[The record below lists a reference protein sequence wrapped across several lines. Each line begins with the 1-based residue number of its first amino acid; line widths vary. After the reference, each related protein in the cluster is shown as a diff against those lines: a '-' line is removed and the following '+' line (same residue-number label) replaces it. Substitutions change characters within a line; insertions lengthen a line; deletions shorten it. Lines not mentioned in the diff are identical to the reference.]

1 MLVVGEAGLGKT
13 TFVRNL
19 FAAYARDPSF
29 PVLDARGAGPETQ
42 KVLAR
47 VCLWGCGVGGPRE
60 TRVWGGTRPALP
72 SPQPY
77 RAPTD
82 SRPHPPSFDTHVHPH
97 TQTHTRDQVFAEHPE
112 RLCTEIVLQDA
123 DSKIWWHYLVQASCW
138 EESWRGGGGGG
149 RLPACGCALTR
160 RLEHARCNP
169 PPPTLPRTHAQD
181 TPGYGDSETLGAD
194 REGALRACVLGRG
207 GGGAR
212 HTRAGRCIG
221 APPQSPAP
229 LLCFPP
235 CTLHTHKH
243 THTRPVVLDY
253 IRQCSRRYLEQE
265 QVGGRV
271 FVWVCA
277 RACACARALLPAG
290 GAGQQKTWVAGG
302 GAGSL
307 AGGRGG
313 GGGALLALPPPH
325 THTLTRPP
333 RPSLNAHTGPRAPA
347 GHARHPGHARGRVPL
362 LSGAP
367 PPAPGT
373 RACACV
379 PLLSR
384 APAPAPGVR
393 LPLLPPNQPHAHP
406 LTPHPHTH
414 RWTWCSCGSW
424 RGRSP

>member
-149 RLPACGCALTR
+149 RACLPAGALSRVALNTHAATPLPRHSHAHTPRTPLATVTARRWAPTARVRCAHACWGEGEEGRATLAQGDALEPPLNHPLPYFASPLAPFTHTNTHTLVQLCSTTSASAAGATWSRSRWAGGCLCGCVRARVHVRVRCCLRGERGR
-160 RLEHARCNP
+160 RR
-169 PPPTLPRTHAQD
+169 
-181 TPGYGDSETLGAD
+181 
-194 REGALRACVLGRG
+194 RG
-207 GGGAR
+207 WR
-212 HTRAGRCIG
+212 
-221 APPQSPAP
+221 
-229 LLCFPP
+229 
-235 CTLHTHKH
+235 
-243 THTRPVVLDY
+243 
-253 IRQCSRRYLEQE
+253 
-265 QVGGRV
+265 VGGRAP
-271 FVWVCA
+271 C
-277 RACACARALLPAG
+277 
-290 GAGQQKTWVAGG
+290 
-302 GAGSL
+302 
-307 AGGRGG
+307 RGG
-313 GGGALLALPPPH
+313 GGGGAALLALPPPH

-406 LTPHPHTH
+406 LTPPPHTH

>member
-149 RLPACGCALTR
+149 GGAPACLR
-160 RLEHARCNP
+160 VRSHA
-169 PPPTLPRTHAQD
+169 
-181 TPGYGDSETLGAD
+181 
-194 REGALRACVLGRG
+194 
-207 GGGAR
+207 
-212 HTRAGRCIG
+212 
-221 APPQSPAP
+221 SP
-229 LLCFPP
+229 
-235 CTLHTHKH
+235 
-243 THTRPVVLDY
+243 
-253 IRQCSRRYLEQE
+253 
-265 QVGGRV
+265 
-271 FVWVCA
+271 
-277 RACACARALLPAG
+277 
-290 GAGQQKTWVAGG
+290 
-302 GAGSL
+302 
-307 AGGRGG
+307 
-313 GGGALLALPPPH
+313 
-325 THTLTRPP
+325 
-333 RPSLNAHTGPRAPA
+333 
-347 GHARHPGHARGRVPL
+347 
-362 LSGAP
+362 
-367 PPAPGT
+367 
-373 RACACV
+373 
-379 PLLSR
+379 
-384 APAPAPGVR
+384 
-393 LPLLPPNQPHAHP
+393 
-406 LTPHPHTH
+406 
-414 RWTWCSCGSW
+414 
-424 RGRSP
+424 